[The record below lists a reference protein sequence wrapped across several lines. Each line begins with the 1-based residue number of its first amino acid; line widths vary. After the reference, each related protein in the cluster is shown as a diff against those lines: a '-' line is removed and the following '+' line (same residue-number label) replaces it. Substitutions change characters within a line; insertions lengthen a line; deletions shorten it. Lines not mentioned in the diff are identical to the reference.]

1 MFEESLSSS
10 TSSATFWSSL
20 TSWFT
25 PTIFFLLLQLVIATI
40 YIISSLSN
48 HNNAKHEHHDPPHET
63 NFHFQQQPLA
73 RSPSLL
79 HRLKSLNFYNY
90 HEQHQLPHDEINNCL
105 FHQQEQQQQQPLA
118 RSPSLL
124 QRLKSINLYS
134 YYPHHHH
141 TSQEPQ
147 QPPQQPPQQLSRS
160 PSSVLQRLKSINLQ
174 TYFPTESFSSYF
186 TPDKTVEQ
194 QPPKQPKK
202 KTHVPKIPPVQKP
215 KLKKSEPPQEQEYE
229 DDDVVGEMM
238 FRNNNNNSVHH
249 NHNHD
254 DVDEDSCASMDEI
267 FSKLQQGQNGNFT
280 RTHSDTKPAS
290 GEVPVKLPKK
300 MKKSASTKSAFS
312 HFQEVDIVETRRP
325 ATAKDG
331 GAAAEEGV
339 GDGGVDAKCDDFINR
354 FKQQLKL
361 QRLDSI
367 MRYKDMIGRG
377 TAK

>member
-10 TSSATFWSSL
+10 TSSL

-25 PTIFFLLLQLVIATI
+25 PTMFFLLLQLVIATI

-48 HNNAKHEHHDPPHET
+48 NNDKHHEHHEP
-63 NFHFQQQPLA
+63 QQPLA

-90 HEQHQLPHDEINNCL
+90 HEQQPQQLPHEINNYL
-105 FHQQEQQQQQPLA
+105 FQQQQPLP

-124 QRLKSINLYS
+124 QRLKSINFYS
-134 YYPHHHH
+134 NHPHH

-147 QPPQQPPQQLSRS
+147 QTQQTQQLPRS
-160 PSSVLQRLKSINLQ
+160 PSSVIQRLKSINLQ
-174 TYFPTESFSSYF
+174 TYFPTETLSSYF
-186 TPDKTVEQ
+186 TPE
-194 QPPKQPKK
+194 QPKK
-202 KTHVPKIPPVQKP
+202 KTHVPKIPKV
-215 KLKKSEPPQEQEYE
+215 KKQEEEQVEEYE
-229 DDDVVGEMM
+229 DGDVVGEIM
-238 FRNNNNNSVHH
+238 FRNNNNH
-249 NHNHD
+249 

-267 FSKLQQGQNGNFT
+267 FSKLQQGQTGNFT

-290 GEVPVKLPKK
+290 GEVPVKLPRK

-312 HFQEVDIVETRRP
+312 HFEEVDIVETRRP
-325 ATAKDG
+325 ATARES
-331 GAAAEEGV
+331 GAAAEEGG
-339 GDGGVDAKCDDFINR
+339 GDGGVDAKADDFINR

-367 MRYKDMIGRG
+367 MRYKEMIGRG